1 VHRGASS
8 ADVKANTGFDYD
20 APTSAPTTPEPDSE
34 TLALLRGRV
43 RQELAETY
51 PQFAATLVA

>member
-1 VHRGASS
+1 
-8 ADVKANTGFDYD
+8 VKANTGFDYD
-20 APTSAPTTPEPDSE
+20 APTSAPITVEPDSE

-51 PQFAATLVA
+51 PQFAATLLAESTS